1 MSDFIGALFGTRE
14 PKGAFFGT
22 REPKGAFF
30 GTREPKINGNVFNSA
45 THIAEAPKK
54 KNSVAK

>member
-14 PKGAFFGT
+14 PKV
-22 REPKGAFF
+22 
-30 GTREPKINGNVFNSA
+30 NGNVFNSA

-54 KNSVAK
+54 KSFEGL